1 MPVRGF
7 EGLYFSN
14 RHPGVR
20 RLKRKQKKLTTFDNV
35 VLFPGAVDKL
45 IEQAHEHVENYQYDL
60 ANQKFEEALKY
71 SEGDELTL
79 SVYAY
84 SLYEAKSYEKAK
96 DVCEQLLSIGP
107 TMYLEVM
114 ELYLTI
120 CMQLKQY
127 KQVESIISSLLEEG
141 AIPKDQI
148 EKFERLKEIN
158 ANIAGNME
166 KQEDLEN
173 ETIEISAETF
183 SLDNFL
189 KLSPNKQLNEVHELT
204 SRNIRP
210 IVPQLKTIIENDMTH
225 PFIKSIILILL
236 VEQEVDINLSISKF
250 GEKRDVNPSTL
261 SLPTKMPQFNQI
273 SKIVIDRLDKDP
285 STLEL
290 VEYLIAKHAIVTY
303 PFEWLKYEA
312 EDVAQSY
319 IDFVKT
325 MFGNVREMDY
335 ELVEFL
341 QNLEKLTELQ
351 EV

>member
-1 MPVRGF
+1 
-7 EGLYFSN
+7 
-14 RHPGVR
+14 VR
-20 RLKRKQKKLTTFDNV
+20 RLKRKQKKLTTFNNV
-35 VLFPGAVDKL
+35 VLFPGAVEKL
-45 IEQAHEHVENYQYDL
+45 IEQAHEYVENYQYDL

-71 SEGDELTL
+71 SEGDELIL
-79 SVYAY
+79 SVYSY
-84 SLYEAKSYEKAK
+84 SLYEAKSFEKAK
-96 DVCEQLLSIGP
+96 DICEQLLSIGP

-114 ELYLTI
+114 ELYLTV

-141 AIPKDQI
+141 AIPQDQI

-173 ETIEISAETF
+173 QTVEINAETF
-183 SLDNFL
+183 SLDYFMT
-189 KLSPNKQLNEVHELT
+189 LSPNKQLNEVHELT

-210 IVPQLKTIIENDMTH
+210 IVPQLKAIIENETTH

-236 VEQEVDINLSISKF
+236 VEQEVDSKIIISKF
-250 GEKRDVNPSTL
+250 GETIDVNPSTL
-261 SLPTKMPQFNQI
+261 SLPTKLPQFELI
-273 SKIVIDRLDKDP
+273 SKIVLGKLEKDP

-303 PFEWLKYEA
+303 PFEWLNYDA
-312 EDVAQSY
+312 EDVALSY
-319 IDFVKT
+319 IDFVRT
-325 MFGNVREMDY
+325 MFGSVHEMDY

-351 EV
+351 EI